1 MSLIE
6 RRYRVKKM
14 LYSRIAAALEEISL
28 AERSR
33 KAELAAGLLADPD
46 SLSICIIVRLL
57 LGILW
62 PPWENREMGI
72 GPEALLRAL
81 DEVSKENI
89 SALRESLGEAGK
101 ICEAALQSKNQHPL
115 AEEPLQA
122 SSVYGRLEKISRMS
136 GPESEHR
143 KDAIL
148 RGLFLEAT
156 PQEGKFIARTA
167 LGNMLAGIGPKT
179 MIQALALAL
188 HSDHRELQ
196 KAYNL
201 MPEMGLVAEAAV
213 HGTLGGLQ
221 IKPGRPIRPMIACPG
236 KAIIPG
242 AFLPK
247 YTGLRVQLHMIGGE
261 VSVFTSRLKNLTLS
275 LNGLCQGL
283 DVGRDDWIMDA
294 DLIGF
299 LDGRVCDQAEM
310 VRYINRRR
318 LSRRSRV
325 SPALL
330 AYDLICFNGT
340 DLTGLSYQ
348 ERHKKLLDILGEPK
362 DLPFRGISAACQRVL
377 QSDDEVQK
385 CLDCIL
391 KSGGRGL
398 ISRDLA
404 APYRPG
410 GCSERDFLLMDE
422 ATISAV
428 VVRAEYGRGS
438 REQRLSRFQVALKSN
453 DELVAV
459 GWASGGLKSRDASA
473 LEEHLRGL
481 VLEEDESGVNVR
493 PEVIL
498 SMKISGATR
507 FVREGFRILQPK
519 IVDMRFDGSPEE
531 ADGLERLD
539 TMVDKIDKRMA

>member
-1 MSLIE
+1 
-6 RRYRVKKM
+6 M
-14 LYSRIAAALEEISL
+14 LYSQIAAALDEISL

-33 KAELAAGLLADPD
+33 KAELAASLLADPD
-46 SLSICIIVRLL
+46 SRSICITVRLL
-57 LGILW
+57 LGVLW
-62 PPWENREMGI
+62 PPWESREMGI
-72 GPEALLRAL
+72 GPEALLKAL
-81 DEVSKENI
+81 DGVSKENI
-89 SALRESLGEAGK
+89 STLREGLGESGK

-122 SSVYGRLEKISRMS
+122 ASVYGRLEKISRMS

-179 MIQALALAL
+179 MIQALGIAL
-188 HSDHRELQ
+188 HLDPQDLQ

-213 HGTLGGLQ
+213 QGTLGGLR
-221 IKPGRPIRPMIACPG
+221 IEPGRPIRPMIVCPG
-236 KAIIPG
+236 KAMIPG
-242 AFLPK
+242 TFLPK
-247 YTGLRVQLHMIGGE
+247 YAGLRVQLHMSGGE
-261 VSVFTSRLKNLTLS
+261 VSVFTSRLKNLTAY

-283 DVGRDDWIMDA
+283 DVGKDDWIVDA

-330 AYDLICFNGT
+330 AYDLIHFNGM
-340 DLTGLSYQ
+340 DLTALAYR
-348 ERHKKLLDILGEPK
+348 ERHKKLLDILGEPR
-362 DLPFRGISAACQRVL
+362 DLPFRGISAAEQRRL
-377 QSDDEVQK
+377 ESDDKIQNYLNCVM
-385 CLDCIL
+385 

-398 ISRDLA
+398 VSRDPD

-438 REQRLSRFQVALKSN
+438 KEQRLTRFQVALKGN

-459 GWASGGLKSRDASA
+459 GWASGGLKPRDASA
-473 LEEHLRGL
+473 LDEHLRGL
-481 VLEEDESGVNVR
+481 ALEEDEGGINVR

-498 SMKISGATR
+498 SMKISGAAR
-507 FVREGFRILQPK
+507 FVREGLRILQPK

-539 TMVDKIDKRMA
+539 SMVDNIRKRMV

>member
-1 MSLIE
+1 
-6 RRYRVKKM
+6 M
-14 LYSRIAAALEEISL
+14 LYSQIAAALEEISL

-33 KAELAAGLLADPD
+33 KAELAASLLADPN
-46 SLSICIIVRLL
+46 SRSICITVRLL
-57 LGILW
+57 LGVLW
-62 PPWENREMGI
+62 PPWESREMGI
-72 GPEALLRAL
+72 GPEALLKAL
-81 DEVSKENI
+81 DGVSKENI
-89 SALRESLGEAGK
+89 STLREGLGETGK

-122 SSVYGRLEKISRMS
+122 ASVYERLKKISRMS

-143 KDAIL
+143 KDAVL
-148 RGLFLEAT
+148 RGLFLVAT

-179 MIQALALAL
+179 MIQALGIAL
-188 HSDHRELQ
+188 HLDPQELQ

-213 HGTLGGLQ
+213 QGTLEGLR
-221 IKPGRPIRPMIACPG
+221 IKPGRPIRPMIVCPG
-236 KAIIPG
+236 KAIAMVPG
-242 AFLPK
+242 TFLPK
-247 YTGLRVQLHMIGGE
+247 YAGLRVQLHMAGGD
-261 VSVFTSRLKNLTLS
+261 VSVFTSRLKNLTAS

-283 DVGRDDWIMDA
+283 DVGKDDWIMDA

-330 AYDLICFNGT
+330 AYDLIYFNGM
-340 DLTGLSYQ
+340 DLTALAYL

-362 DLPFRGISAACQRVL
+362 DQPFRGISAAWERML
-377 QSDDEVQK
+377 ESDDEVQK
-385 CLDCIL
+385 CLNYIL

-398 ISRDLA
+398 VSRDLA
-404 APYRPG
+404 APYCPG

-438 REQRLSRFQVALKSN
+438 KEQRFTRFQVALKSN

-459 GWASGGLKSRDASA
+459 GWASGGLKPRDASA
-473 LEEHLRGL
+473 LEEHLRDL
-481 VLEEDESGVNVR
+481 ALEEDEGGINVR

-519 IVDMRFDGSPEE
+519 IVDLRFDGSPEE

-539 TMVDKIDKRMA
+539 GMVDNAGKRMI